1 MTSPLAMLHSEA
13 AAALLERAAR
23 CAGTPLSVHYVER
36 NQEGPR
42 ILGWGGC
49 RACRHVAGIPGGR
62 AACRQSRI
70 SAGSVALRQ
79 DRPVVFLCH
88 MGFACVAA
96 PLLPGEGFVMVFGP
110 YVPAGE
116 AQSLEFDAIN
126 GLAALTGKRPEAF
139 PEPLD
144 DIHHAPADAPP
155 AVAEWTREAIESLY
169 AAQAASSES
178 VEDMEALPEETTAQ
192 QQKKPCTPVLHA
204 YTAAEIAAALA
215 AGDIT
220 QARHFLRGCLA
231 ETYTHR
237 RVRIAVR
244 RARILAAAAA
254 ALEAAERAGL
264 DTARAWE
271 GVQEFVAQCQ
281 RTSSDPALIDAAMGL
296 LGQVARDV
304 RHKDTGAD
312 FPGEATAF
320 AQMNDLIQSRLLEG
334 ITLEEIA
341 AQLGL
346 TAPAIT
352 HRLQRKFGMSFSEYV
367 GRMRVEKAKELLR
380 RTKLSATEVAR
391 RVGIRDQSNFGKLF
405 KKFTGK
411 TPMQYRQDY
420 ARKP

>member
-1 MTSPLAMLHSEA
+1 MTSPLAVLRSEA

-42 ILGWGGC
+42 IVGWGVC
-49 RACRHVAGIPGGR
+49 RACRHIAEVPGGR

-70 SAGSVALRQ
+70 SAASVALRQ
-79 DRPVVFLCH
+79 DRPVAFLCH
-88 MGFACVAA
+88 MGFACVSA
-96 PLLPGEGFVMVFGP
+96 PLLAGEGFVMTLGP

-126 GLAALTGKRPEAF
+126 GLAALTGEHPDAF

-144 DIHHAPADAPP
+144 DIHHAPAGAAP
-155 AVAEWTREAIESLY
+155 AVAEWTREGMEALF
-169 AAQAASSES
+169 AAQVSTPQAA
-178 VEDMEALPEETTAQ
+178 EDEKALPEETAAPHR
-192 QQKKPCTPVLHA
+192 KKPRTHVLQA
-204 YTAAEIAAALA
+204 YAAAEIAAALA

-220 QARHFLRGCLA
+220 QARHLLHGTLA
-231 ETYTHR
+231 EIYTHR

-254 ALEAAERAGL
+254 TLEAAERASL
-264 DTARAWE
+264 DTVRAW
-271 GVQEFVAQCQ
+271 GAFQEFVARCQ
-281 RTSSDPALIDAAMGL
+281 QASSDPALLDTAMEL
-296 LGQVARDV
+296 LGLVARDA
-304 RHKDTGAD
+304 RRKDAEAEV
-312 FPGEATAF
+312 PGDATAF
-320 AQMNDLIQSRLLEG
+320 SRMNDLIQSRLIEG

-341 AQLGL
+341 AQLGE
-346 TAPAIT
+346 TASAIT

-367 GRMRVEKAKELLR
+367 GRIRVEKAKELLR

-391 RVGIRDQSNFGKLF
+391 RVGIGDQSNFGKLF

-411 TPMQYRQDY
+411 TPKQYREDY
-420 ARKP
+420 ARKS